1 MPSFGE
7 PPSKAG
13 VTQLLKA
20 WGEGDDVA
28 LKQLTPV
35 VENELHRIAHRC
47 MAREKPGHTLQSA
60 ALVNEVYLRLVD
72 IPAVSWQDRAH
83 FFAMCAR
90 LMRRIL
96 TDYARSR
103 NYQKR
108 GGGAVHLTLDEGLLV
123 APEKEADIM
132 ALDDNSAQLR
142 VGRKMMVNTWLTD
155 ADYLSDLIVGEPIVP
170 DCLNQSLGGINDASG
185 RGGEFTEALHGV
197 CLPTG
202 R

>member
-1 MPSFGE
+1 MPGLSE

-20 WGEGDDVA
+20 WGDGDDVA
-28 LKQLTPV
+28 LEQLTPV

-108 GGGAVHLTLDEGLLV
+108 GGGAVHLTLDEGLIV
-123 APEKEADIM
+123 APEKGADIM
-132 ALDDNSAQLR
+132 ALD
-142 VGRKMMVNTWLTD
+142 
-155 ADYLSDLIVGEPIVP
+155 
-170 DCLNQSLGGINDASG
+170 
-185 RGGEFTEALHGV
+185 EALTRFA
-197 CLPTG
+197 LPYPRQSQVVELRFFGGLEVDEAAEALKISAVTVRRDWKFAKAWLLRAISG
-202 R
+202 EVSDES